1 MSLMELASSLSAGY
15 VPSKCLISLNL
26 SFGWQGQWWVTT
38 LQSYY
43 AVSMSWWLWKIKKN
57 YNVGEK
63 EEATNGA
70 WGWLTLFAEF
80 PLATRGQSYRME
92 TLNCHLIRVY
102 GEYQWVWQ
110 KVNACGKRPMPETSI
125 TINLGSLDRVRS
137 GCPVRS
143 QFLHLGYIR
152 KRNQYHRWKKS
163 VEASWK
169 QGSWP
174 GQEA

>member
-15 VPSKCLISLNL
+15 VPSKCLMSLNL

-38 LQSYY
+38 LQSDY

-92 TLNCHLIRVY
+92 TLNCHLISVY

-110 KVNACGKRPMPETSI
+110 KVNAWDFNNDKSWI
-125 TINLGSLDRVRS
+125 TGQSEVRVPCQEPISSFRLY
-137 GCPVRS
+137 
-143 QFLHLGYIR
+143 QDED
-152 KRNQYHRWKKS
+152 S
-163 VEASWK
+163 VS
-169 QGSWP
+169 
-174 GQEA
+174 